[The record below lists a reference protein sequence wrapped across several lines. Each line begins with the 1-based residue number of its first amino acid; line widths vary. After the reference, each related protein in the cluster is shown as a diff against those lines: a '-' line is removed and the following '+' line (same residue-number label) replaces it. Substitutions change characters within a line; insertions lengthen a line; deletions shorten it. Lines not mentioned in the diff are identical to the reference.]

1 MVSSCDGEVLYRARR
16 QKNRG
21 VAGCTL
27 SRPLAVSS
35 STRPSIDSSRR
46 VSYFAPAEKPAQ
58 RMAARPR
65 GTVPTMVPTLLL
77 LSLTL
82 CSHLAS
88 TELNTNPP
96 EPSDVVDGPL
106 PDEYE
111 VPEVSSIDGG
121 DTASTTES
129 DTNDEPNEIHAAD
142 GLDVHGEVLSLRL
155 QNDAGLAP
163 QHMVVPNSLRPAPV
177 SQYDG
182 PYTPVQYN
190 PLHSEY
196 RQPRRPFSFVRSF
209 RCTFEGHACG
219 MRNQKNIGAHF
230 KLVSDSIA
238 GRRGRYM
245 AVDSHLVP
253 AGVSRL
259 ITPYLPGFPNSMVCL
274 QMMYIVN
281 GPGAERIQVVAQD
294 MGNRPLFSLER
305 HPDFVWKNFA
315 INMTVHQDVRFFI
328 EAYTNGRP
336 GLIAIDDFT
345 YSFDP
350 CR

>member
-1 MVSSCDGEVLYRARR
+1 
-16 QKNRG
+16 
-21 VAGCTL
+21 
-27 SRPLAVSS
+27 
-35 STRPSIDSSRR
+35 
-46 VSYFAPAEKPAQ
+46 
-58 RMAARPR
+58 MAARPR
-65 GTVPTMVPTLLL
+65 GIVPSVVPTLLL

-82 CSHLAS
+82 LSHLAS
-88 TELNTNPP
+88 TEINTNPP
-96 EPSDVVDGPL
+96 EPSNVVDGPL

-142 GLDVHGEVLSLRL
+142 GLDVHGEVLSLRP

-163 QHMVVPNSLRPAPV
+163 HAMVVPNSHRPAPV
-177 SQYDG
+177 SPYDR
-182 PYTPVQYN
+182 PYLPVQYN
-190 PLHSEY
+190 PLHSDY

-238 GRRGRYM
+238 GRKGRYM
-245 AVDSHLVP
+245 AVDSQLVP

-305 HPDFVWKNFA
+305 RTDFVWKNFA

>member
-1 MVSSCDGEVLYRARR
+1 
-16 QKNRG
+16 
-21 VAGCTL
+21 
-27 SRPLAVSS
+27 
-35 STRPSIDSSRR
+35 
-46 VSYFAPAEKPAQ
+46 
-58 RMAARPR
+58 MAARPR
-65 GTVPTMVPTLLL
+65 GIVPSVVPTLLL

-82 CSHLAS
+82 LSHLAS
-88 TELNTNPP
+88 TEINTNPP
-96 EPSDVVDGPL
+96 EPSNVVDGPL

-142 GLDVHGEVLSLRL
+142 GLDVHGEVLSLRP
-155 QNDAGLAP
+155 QNDA
-163 QHMVVPNSLRPAPV
+163 
-177 SQYDG
+177 
-182 PYTPVQYN
+182 
-190 PLHSEY
+190 
-196 RQPRRPFSFVRSF
+196 
-209 RCTFEGHACG
+209 
-219 MRNQKNIGAHF
+219 
-230 KLVSDSIA
+230 
-238 GRRGRYM
+238 GRYM
-245 AVDSHLVP
+245 AVDSQLVP

-305 HPDFVWKNFA
+305 RTDFVWKNFA